1 MISGQYLLTEHP
13 IHFLNPQATEIHLS
27 ALLHKVTHQPLS
39 LPSYLRMQ
47 PKLTLGIVLDE

>member
-47 PKLTLGIVLDE
+47 PKLTLGIVLDQ